1 MAKVAQIESPKYT
14 KKQIMKAAKLS
25 KYADAVQALLEDDRL
40 YTMQEVEE
48 IIDQFMKGEVK

>member
-1 MAKVAQIESPKYT
+1 MAKVAQVESPKYT

-25 KYADAVQALLEDDRL
+25 KYADAVQALLDDRL

-48 IIDQFMKGEVK
+48 IIDQFMKGKVK

>member
-1 MAKVAQIESPKYT
+1 MAKVAQIELPKYT

-48 IIDQFMKGEVK
+48 KIEKVMKGEVK

>member
-1 MAKVAQIESPKYT
+1 MAKVAQVESPKYT

-25 KYADAVQALLEDDRL
+25 KYADVVQALLDDDRL

-48 IIDQFMKGEVK
+48 IIDQFMKGKVK